1 VVLARPLTSDHH
13 ALLAE
18 EREVLGR
25 LQRTLAALAVDT
37 VQQDALAQSVR
48 RLDELFL
55 LVVVGEFNSG
65 KSTFINALI
74 GRKVLEEGATPTT
87 RRVQLLKHGPELAH
101 VAANGSMDV
110 VQAPVDALRDIHV
123 VDTPGTNAIFRE
135 HEAITADFVPRADF
149 VLFVTSADRPFT
161 ETERTFMEAIRE
173 WGKKILIV
181 INKADILETPEDL
194 ATVEQFVRR
203 SAGALL
209 GTDPAV
215 FAVSARAAFRAKT
228 SGNPVPTA
236 ESFAALEVYLAD
248 ALHERERVRLKLR
261 NPLGVGQRVIEL
273 VLAEQEG
280 KQSLLEAD
288 ALALDDIERQQAMY
302 RDDMTR
308 EFRHRLASVDNVL
321 NAFERRGIAFFDDTL
336 RVGRL
341 LDLLNKSRLKEEFT
355 RDVIQDLPRQV
366 EREVHDIIDWMVA
379 SDLRQ
384 WQGVMARIEARRG
397 AHAGR
402 LVGAVDSRFEYD
414 RTRLLDT
421 VGRAAERTVENYDQA
436 REAETMAESVRT
448 AVAGAALAEVGAIGL
463 GAAVTALATT
473 TFADVSGIL
482 AAGALAVVGLFVI
495 PVRRRQAKA
504 AMRDRIEAMRRQLME
519 SITSQFEREVE
530 RSLDRVRDA
539 ISPYSRFV
547 RSEHERLS
555 TARLDLSSLRDAVIG
570 LLRRVEQ
577 LGISH
582 A

>member
-1 VVLARPLTSDHH
+1 
-13 ALLAE
+13 
-18 EREVLGR
+18 
-25 LQRTLAALAVDT
+25 
-37 VQQDALAQSVR
+37 
-48 RLDELFL
+48 
-55 LVVVGEFNSG
+55 
-65 KSTFINALI
+65 
-74 GRKVLEEGATPTT
+74 
-87 RRVQLLKHGPELAH
+87 
-101 VAANGSMDV
+101 
-110 VQAPVDALRDIHV
+110 
-123 VDTPGTNAIFRE
+123 
-135 HEAITADFVPRADF
+135 
-149 VLFVTSADRPFT
+149 
-161 ETERTFMEAIRE
+161 
-173 WGKKILIV
+173 
-181 INKADILETPEDL
+181 
-194 ATVEQFVRR
+194 
-203 SAGALL
+203 
-209 GTDPAV
+209 
-215 FAVSARAAFRAKT
+215 
-228 SGNPVPTA
+228 
-236 ESFAALEVYLAD
+236 
-248 ALHERERVRLKLR
+248 
-261 NPLGVGQRVIEL
+261 
-273 VLAEQEG
+273 
-280 KQSLLEAD
+280 
-288 ALALDDIERQQAMY
+288 
-302 RDDMTR
+302 
-308 EFRHRLASVDNVL
+308 
-321 NAFERRGIAFFDDTL
+321 
-336 RVGRL
+336 
-341 LDLLNKSRLKEEFT
+341 
-355 RDVIQDLPRQV
+355 
-366 EREVHDIIDWMVA
+366 MVA

-530 RSLDRVRDA
+530 RSLDRVREA